1 VRSTAG
7 RFSWSQGLLY
17 FAISLAF
24 AYTAV
29 FSVIRYLGFNAEM
42 LDLGHMSQAI
52 WSATQGQPL
61 VYTYINGPA
70 SDLAKQGEFIYF
82 LLVPFYALLPSPIT
96 LLVLQA
102 GLFAAGAIP
111 LYRLALRRLGSPR
124 YALLLAVIYLVY
136 PVALTAVLFD
146 IHGDTLAMPL
156 VLFALE
162 AQDRRSKWAYLF
174 WLVLAVSCKFYVA
187 APAMALG
194 AVLWFKGD
202 RRFAY
207 ATWAAALSWVFFVL
221 LFRHFVLSPDLF
233 VAEAQTI
240 NGYLNFYFGNPATML
255 ATMPLRI
262 LGLVVSLAPALI
274 LGRRALLWMAPG
286 LVVVMAVF
294 VSNGPNDVYNY
305 NSHHYALVVPFLAAG
320 MVHGAV
326 ALQARSTGAGTSK
339 APSWKNDLLFT
350 LLLVGLFSVVFVPT
364 PQSLLARALGI
375 QNSAFSVTP
384 RDSFVDSWLEDFVPE
399 GAAVLADSYLAPHL
413 ANREVLYSNYYTD
426 GPSYPDVRQLECMLA
441 DVDYVV
447 LDSFSIYARTN
458 PGMIR
463 AILESPDF
471 YLSESRDGLLLFG
484 RKKSGIDQ
492 HVEVIPLSRPQ
503 APEAIFEGR
512 IGLVHHSMEAL
523 GGDRYRLRFDWLAL
537 EPLGDKPP
545 MMAVTRIQGVK
556 DARIVHLPT
565 FAILPTKGWPAS
577 NAEMLREELEI
588 RVPAEAGPGRYPL
601 WLAWY
606 DATGPF
612 IEQTDR
618 RSRIGQEVRIG
629 YLQIH

>member
-1 VRSTAG
+1 
-7 RFSWSQGLLY
+7 
-17 FAISLAF
+17 
-24 AYTAV
+24 
-29 FSVIRYLGFNAEM
+29 
-42 LDLGHMSQAI
+42 
-52 WSATQGQPL
+52 
-61 VYTYINGPA
+61 
-70 SDLAKQGEFIYF
+70 
-82 LLVPFYALLPSPIT
+82 
-96 LLVLQA
+96 
-102 GLFAAGAIP
+102 
-111 LYRLALRRLGSPR
+111 
-124 YALLLAVIYLVY
+124 
-136 PVALTAVLFD
+136 
-146 IHGDTLAMPL
+146 
-156 VLFALE
+156 
-162 AQDRRSKWAYLF
+162 
-174 WLVLAVSCKFYVA
+174 
-187 APAMALG
+187 
-194 AVLWFKGD
+194 
-202 RRFAY
+202 
-207 ATWAAALSWVFFVL
+207 
-221 LFRHFVLSPDLF
+221 LSPDLF

-240 NGYLNFYFGNPATML
+240 NGYLDFYFGNTATML

-286 LVVVMAVF
+286 LVVILAVF

-305 NSHHYALVVPFLAAG
+305 NSHHYALAVPFLVLSMVCGAG
-320 MVHGAV
+320 
-326 ALQARSTGAGTSK
+326 ALQAQSTGAGTSK
-339 APSWKNDLLFT
+339 ARSWKNDLLFT

-441 DVDYVV
+441 YVDYVV
-447 LDSFSIYARTN
+447 L
-458 PGMIR
+458 
-463 AILESPDF
+463 
-471 YLSESRDGLLLFG
+471 
-484 RKKSGIDQ
+484 
-492 HVEVIPLSRPQ
+492 
-503 APEAIFEGR
+503 
-512 IGLVHHSMEAL
+512 
-523 GGDRYRLRFDWLAL
+523 DRYRLRFDWLAL

>member
-7 RFSWSQGLLY
+7 RFSWSQGLLF

-70 SDLAKQGEFIYF
+70 SDLAKQSEFIY
-82 LLVPFYALLPSPIT
+82 LLLMPFYALLPSPIT

-124 YALLLAVIYLVY
+124 YALLLAVIYLIY

-162 AQDRRSKWAYLF
+162 ALDRRSKWAYLF
-174 WLVLAVSCKFYVA
+174 WLVLALSCKFYVA
-187 APAMALG
+187 APVTALG
-194 AVLWFKGD
+194 VVLWFKED
-202 RRFAY
+202 RRLAF
-207 ATWAAALSWVFFVL
+207 ATWATALSWVLFVL

-240 NGYLNFYFGNPATML
+240 NGYLDFYFGNTATML

-286 LVVVMAVF
+286 LVVVLAVF

-305 NSHHYALVVPFLAAG
+305 NSHHYALVVPFLAVG
-320 MVHGAV
+320 MVHGAG
-326 ALQARSTGAGTSK
+326 ALQARSTGAGTWK

-350 LLLVGLFSVVFVPT
+350 LLLVGLFSIVFVPT

-384 RDSFVDSWLEDFVPE
+384 RDSFVDAWLEDFVPE

-413 ANREVLYSNYYTD
+413 VNREVLYSNYYTD
-426 GPSYPDVRQLECMLA
+426 GPGYPDGRQLERMLE

-458 PGMIR
+458 PGMIQ
-463 AILESPDF
+463 AILGSPDF
-471 YLSESRDGLLLFG
+471 YLSESRDGLLMFSREHGGLA
-484 RKKSGIDQ
+484 Q
-492 HVEVIPLSRPQ
+492 HVEVIPLSQPDDE
-503 APEAIFEGR
+503 EAVFEHQ
-512 IGLVHHSMEAL
+512 IGLIQHSIEAL
-523 GGDRYRLRFDWLAL
+523 GGSRYRLRFDWLAL
-537 EPLGDKPP
+537 EPLNDKPR
-545 MMAVTRIQGVK
+545 MMAVTRIQGLK
-556 DARIVHLPT
+556 NARIVHLPA
-565 FAILPTKGWPAS
+565 FAILPTKEWPADS
-577 NAEMLREELEI
+577 DKMVREEFEI
-588 RVPAEAGPGRYPL
+588 SVPPEARPGRYSL
-601 WLAWY
+601 WVGWY
-606 DATGPF
+606 DVTNPF
-612 IEQTDR
+612 VEQTDQ
-618 RSRIGQEVRIG
+618 RSRIGQEVQIG
-629 YLQIH
+629 YLQVH